1 MYQPLKDYVADTSL
15 LRQVCLLFDTMSEIH
30 KATVIQK
37 TSIYDPLFLNHV
49 VRLQKMKE
57 TAVVTSNLIQLFL
70 GLKSLNTFLLLSYM
84 SQETQ
89 LYSQTCPMSNSV
101 GLICAV
107 LCVLDID
114 WLFWSTWDT

>member
-1 MYQPLKDYVADTSL
+1 
-15 LRQVCLLFDTMSEIH
+15 
-30 KATVIQK
+30 
-37 TSIYDPLFLNHV
+37 
-49 VRLQKMKE
+49 MKE
-57 TAVVTSNLIQLFL
+57 NAVVTTHLIQLCL
-70 GLKSLNTFLLLSYM
+70 GLKGLNTFLLLSYV

-89 LYSQTCPMSNSV
+89 LYTQTCPMSNCV